1 MTSRLVLRRSRKDPH
16 SRNRPSPK
24 VYRTGMFSI
33 ILGLTALAV
42 TILCAIYARFVHP
55 FRPRITHTLIPL
67 PRSHKHLDGLSLA
80 FVTDT
85 HVGPSFP
92 ARALEPVIQILRRAK
107 PDIVLF
113 GGDYISESPRY
124 LAEAQGPM
132 ADMAATARIGAWGV
146 LGNHDIANI
155 RGRVLESFS
164 STGITFL
171 NNEATEIHT
180 PQGSFWLVGIDDSL
194 LGRAEPETAFRDVP
208 VDALSIALW
217 HEPDHAEKIEPFGPL
232 LILSG
237 HSHGG
242 QVRLPFIGPIAAPKL
257 GREYPSGR
265 YDIGSTTLFVSN
277 GIGIYRPPIRF
288 NCPPEVVI
296 VRLIG

>member
-1 MTSRLVLRRSRKDPH
+1 MTFRPLVKNS
-16 SRNRPSPK
+16 
-24 VYRTGMFSI
+24 RTGTFAI
-33 ILGLTALAV
+33 VAGLAALTAG
-42 TILCAIYARFVHP
+42 IWCAMYARFVHP
-55 FRPRITHTLIPL
+55 FRPRITHTLIQL

-92 ARALEPVIQILRRAK
+92 ATALEPTIQILRRAK

-124 LAEAQGPM
+124 LAEAQGPLS
-132 ADMAATARIGAWGV
+132 AMAATARIGAWGV

-155 RGRVLESFS
+155 RGRVLESLE

-171 NNEATEIHT
+171 TNEATEIQT
-180 PQGSFWLVGIDDSL
+180 PQGSFWLAGIDDTL

-217 HEPDHAEKIEPFGPL
+217 HEPDHAEKVEPFGPL
-232 LILSG
+232 LVLSG

-257 GREYPSGR
+257 GRKYPGGR
-265 YDIGSTTLFVSN
+265 YDIGATTLFVSN
-277 GIGIYRPPIRF
+277 GIGMYRPPVRL